1 MEILIPVPKDFN
13 FKRTAISHGWY
24 DLQPFDFDKENWI
37 LKRVISLANEK
48 AVTVSIVEAKQAI
61 KVTLPDRLAKRDVE
75 KIDRDVRHIFRLDD
89 EMANFYELITTHPEF
104 EWIARAGAGRLLRSP
119 SVFEDLVKSVCTTN
133 CSWALTDKMVK
144 SLVEKLGVQSKDGR
158 RSFPTPQA
166 MAAQPESFFRDEVRA
181 GYRSSYLKEMAER
194 VASGEIDPESWLTS
208 DKTTTELKREMKRV
222 KGVGDYAAE
231 NLLKLIGRYEGLAL
245 DSWLRAQFARKRNKG
260 RTADDKKIAKYY
272 SKFGEWCGLAI
283 WCDMTRDW
291 MEDENLSKSV

>member
-24 DLQPFDFDKENWI
+24 DLQPFEFDKDNWI
-37 LKRVISLANEK
+37 LTRVISITNQK
-48 AVTVSIVEAKQAI
+48 AVTVSISESKQAI
-61 KVTLPDRLAKRDVE
+61 KVKAPDSIGKRAAE
-75 KIDRDVRHIFRLDD
+75 KIARDVRHVFRLDD
-89 EMANFYELITTHPEF
+89 EMTLFYTLAAGHTEF
-104 EWIARAGAGRLLRSP
+104 DWIARVGAGRLLRSP

-133 CSWALTDKMVK
+133 CSWALTDKMVT
-144 SLVEKLGVQSKDGR
+144 SLVGKLGVASKDGR
-158 RSFPTPQA
+158 RAFPTPEA

-194 VASGEIDPESWLTS
+194 VASGEIDPESWLASEKPTL
-208 DKTTTELKREMKRV
+208 ELKREMKQI

-260 RTADDKKIAKYY
+260 RATDDKKIERYY
-272 SKFGEWCGLAI
+272 SKFGEWRGLAL

-291 MEDENLSKSV
+291 MEDGSLMS

>member
-1 MEILIPVPKDFN
+1 METRIPVPKDFN

-24 DLQPFDFDKENWI
+24 DLQPFEFDKASWT
-37 LKRVISLANEK
+37 LTRVINLTGEK
-48 AVTVSIVEAKQAI
+48 VVTVSISEAKQAI
-61 KVTLPDRLAKRDVE
+61 KVGMPDKLSKRAIE

-89 EMANFYELITTHPEF
+89 EMANFYGQTMGHPEF
-104 EWIARAGAGRLLRSP
+104 DWIARAGAGRLLRSP

-133 CSWALTDKMVK
+133 CSWALTSIMVK
-144 SLVEKLGVQSKDGR
+144 SLVSKLGVEARDGR
-158 RSFPTPQA
+158 RSFPTPEA
-166 MAAQPESFFRDEVRA
+166 MAAQTESFFRDEVRA
-181 GYRSSYLKEMAER
+181 GYRSSYFKEMAER

-208 DKTTTELKREMKRV
+208 EKPTTELKREIKQI

-245 DSWLRAQFARKRNKG
+245 DSWLRSQFAKKRNKG

-272 SKFGEWCGLAI
+272 SKFGDWCGLAI

-291 MEDENLSKSV
+291 MEDDGLFKS

>member
-24 DLQPFDFDKENWI
+24 SLQPFEFDKDNWI
-37 LKRVISLANEK
+37 LTRVISITNEK
-48 AVTVSIVEAKQAI
+48 ALTVSISETKQAI
-61 KVTLPDRLAKRDVE
+61 KVKAPDNTGKRAAE
-75 KIDRDVRHIFRLDD
+75 KIERDVRHIFRLDD
-89 EMANFYELITTHPEF
+89 EMTHFYTLAAGHTEF
-104 EWIARAGAGRLLRSP
+104 DWIARVGAGRLLRSP

-133 CSWALTDKMVK
+133 CSWALTDKMVR
-144 SLVEKLGVQSKDGR
+144 SLVSKLGVASKDGR
-158 RSFPTPQA
+158 RAFPAPEA

-208 DKTTTELKREMKRV
+208 EKPTLELKREMKQI

-231 NLLKLIGRYEGLAL
+231 NLLKLIGHYEGLAL

-260 RTADDKKIAKYY
+260 RATDDKKIERYY
-272 SKFGEWCGLAI
+272 SKFGEWRGLAL

-291 MEDENLSKSV
+291 MEDSALK